1 MTKEKKARS
10 FKLTF
15 LACVFGIA
23 GQAVVSNLTAV
34 LFVPFMRL
42 YGFEIWQLGMLVG
55 VNFFSQLAA
64 DVTLTILIDK
74 VAYRKMAI
82 FAVVLTITGLLA
94 FAGIPLIPSVA
105 ASGKAVYAVM
115 IGATVVFAFASGMDE
130 VLLTPIVDSIP
141 DASSGALALMHSFY
155 AWGQVFFVVLTSL
168 FIVFVGEKFWH
179 FIVFI
184 WISIPVASLLLF
196 IVCPMAEKKEVVE
209 TMGKTLFSP
218 AMLLAMLAIFTAGGS
233 EVVMN
238 QYVSTMAQTTLGFSK
253 TVSDVVGMALFA
265 AMLGIGRTIYGILG
279 DRLNMPKFLIVTSLI
294 AFVCYL
300 GVGIVPLPAVQLA
313 LCVICGFGVSMLWP
327 GALVVAGKRFPQAG
341 AWVFAVLAICGDLSG
356 TIFPTVAGFVAEE
369 AGLAFM
375 FAVFSALPLVC
386 CVTNVALAAGNK
398 KSAGFPVTKL

>member
-1 MTKEKKARS
+1 MTKEKKAGS

-23 GQAVVSNLTAV
+23 GQAVVSNLAAV

-42 YGFEIWQLGMLVG
+42 YGFEIWQLGVIVG
-55 VNFFSQLAA
+55 VNFLAQLTA
-64 DVTLTILIDK
+64 DVTLTVLIDK
-74 VAYRKMAI
+74 LAYRKMAI
-82 FAVVLTITGLLA
+82 FAVTLTIVGILA

-115 IGATVVFAFASGMDE
+115 IASTVVFAFASGMDE

-141 DASSGALALMHSFY
+141 DASSGELALMHSFY
-155 AWGQVFFVVLTSL
+155 AWGQVVFVVLTSL
-168 FIVFVGEKFWH
+168 FIVFVGEKFWYV
-179 FIVFI
+179 IVFV
-184 WISIPVASLLLF
+184 WLAIPVTSLVLF

-209 TMGKTLFSP
+209 TMGKMLFSP
-218 AMLLAMLAIFTAGGS
+218 AMLLSMLAIFTAGGS
-233 EVVMN
+233 EIVVN
-238 QYVSTMAQTTLGFSK
+238 QYVSTLAQLTLGFSK

-265 AMLGIGRTIYGILG
+265 TMLGVGRTLYGILG
-279 DRLNMPKFLIVTSLI
+279 DRLDMSKFLIVTSLI

-300 GVGIVPLPAVQLA
+300 GVGIIPLPAVQLV

-327 GALVVAGKRFPQAG
+327 GALVVASKRFPLAG
-341 AWVFAVLAICGDLSG
+341 AWVFAVLAICGDLGG
-356 TIFPTVAGFVAEE
+356 TIFPTVAGFVAEA
-369 AGLAFM
+369 AGLDVM

-398 KSAGFPVTKL
+398 KSAGLPATKL